1 MLTVGITINLQR
13 RAAGMHVTNLYK
25 ANLSQVTPCWLSVP
39 PSFGRFPCQIK
50 ICSDTLQINGCD
62 ILTMLPFLPTTFRE
76 VDWSGDSQN
85 GGILRFWFSFP
96 RAKFCKGKSVE
107 TWVSSQG
114 FCSFHKA
121 VALQCWCNILTI
133 KEDYVR
139 GQRERKN
146 LLGEVIQ
153 SLCPGWKLRC
163 CFLCFFNFSQHLS
176 LPDGVTG
183 ALKMNVQAA
192 WEVSEISQRNGLLG
206 EEDHLSA
213 LSWVH
218 GTLVTIRGARRWAKN
233 QHLSFKV
240 N

>member
-1 MLTVGITINLQR
+1 
-13 RAAGMHVTNLYK
+13 
-25 ANLSQVTPCWLSVP
+25 
-39 PSFGRFPCQIK
+39 
-50 ICSDTLQINGCD
+50 
-62 ILTMLPFLPTTFRE
+62 MLPFLPKTFRGSTGVE
-76 VDWSGDSQN
+76 IVKMEAFLDFDSLFPGQN
-85 GGILRFWFSFP
+85 F
-96 RAKFCKGKSVE
+96 AKEKSVE

-121 VALQCWCNILTI
+121 AALQCWCNILTI

-153 SLCPGWKLRC
+153 SVCPGWKLCC

-176 LPDGVTG
+176 LPNGVTG